1 MNALSSQPWKFSPFK
16 SFESTLGGLYSHA
29 HIYLFTVVFIAPLLG
44 TFSSYP
50 AKYCWN
56 YFPCSSHLQVCFIIY
71 SSGFGY
77 KSHVH
82 KFQQTSPE
90 NEAHSQTVGKPVPQ
104 WAVLDFQLSSAAA
117 AAQCGASLWKRF
129 PSETVNQT
137 HSNFGDEVEVKPE
150 DVILKQCEPEPDISG
165 CSSKAALTHER
176 CCSLV

>member
-1 MNALSSQPWKFSPFK
+1 MHFPP
-16 SFESTLGGLYSHA
+16 SHENLVLLKVLKA
-29 HIYLFTVVFIAPLLG
+29 RWGAHTHIYLFTVVFIAPLLG

-82 KFQQTSPE
+82 KFQQMSPE

-104 WAVLDFQLSSAAA
+104 WAVLDFQLSSAAE
-117 AAQCGASLWKRF
+117 QQQQHSVGLHSKRLSENASPLKLYIKRIQILEMKWKWNPRTSF
-129 PSETVNQT
+129 
-137 HSNFGDEVEVKPE
+137 
-150 DVILKQCEPEPDISG
+150 
-165 CSSKAALTHER
+165 
-176 CCSLV
+176 